1 MPYYLAEIRF
11 NKSRTK
17 RKKKKKNLISFIVTL
32 IVIFLLISA
41 PVTLFSATVTATEPP
56 LESALNNLGFTNIAL
71 EDIETFPSG
80 MYNITLMAEFAGYR
94 NQNVLS
100 YYMLNTS
107 DFQSIFSGPEGATGD
122 DGGYV
127 DPPLSKIFAVDNQFG
142 ISLLSPD
149 DRYYTQHKLNGDY
162 PEQHAKVFK
171 NLDNPDIL
179 LIGFEN
185 KYGEYDRDYNDMIFS
200 MLHLCPPEIDNVIRT
215 PETPNYNQLVTVTAQ
230 VIKGRSNIESVL
242 LKYQVNQGSWIN
254 ISMSLDN
261 GFYTTDIPAQPFN
274 TTVNYKVYISDIQGL
289 TNVSALYSYTVG
301 DFVPPTVSII
311 DQVPNQPEPNETVI
325 VSAKVTEPVDASGVK
340 DVTLSYA
347 INAVWS
353 SVKMTL
359 QSGVWKATIPGQSGG
374 VNVQYFVKAFDNAE
388 NIAKTSSS
396 SYTTLIL
403 NRSPI
408 IVLMNLP
415 SVVFTG
421 EDVDF
426 DASTSYDPDGII
438 ISYLW
443 DFGDGNTSSGAT
455 VIHSYLEDGE
465 YMVSLRAIDNEG
477 FVGNKVVI
485 QVVKNR
491 DPVAVFTETAAFV
504 EKEQTLT
511 FDASPSYDVDGTI
524 ISYLWDF
531 GDGTST
537 TGISVSHSYSQRE
550 LFQIKL
556 TITDNDG
563 ATDTA
568 IETKNVWNKSPVA
581 IFTETVDTG
590 NDRMIAF
597 DSTESYDPDGAI
609 VSYLW
614 DFGDANMATGVTA
627 THVFDNYGLY
637 VVTLTVTDNNG
648 ASDSAYST
656 KNFHFINIPP
666 VASFIDSAETF
677 NIREEISFDAS
688 NSYDIDGKIVSYLW
702 DFGDGNTATGVI
714 AKHTFAQDGTYVVTL
729 TVTDNNDATDSI
741 SAIKTVKSLSPVAL
755 FTQSTKIVS
764 SGESVHFDASASYDL
779 DGTIVSYLW
788 DFGDRNTTTGV
799 MVDYEYEDN
808 GEYTVTLI
816 VIDDNDLSS
825 SVTATQTVMNTAPVA
840 AFTANAT
847 TVIQNEMIHFDASES
862 YDSDGTIVSY
872 LWEFGDGNTATGVTT
887 DHAYNEE
894 GEYIVI
900 LTVKDND
907 GDSSIE
913 VVNKVVEAEVVLQ
926 LGFLSVI
933 GLGITTLTATL
944 LYGLFIKRKK
954 KTED

>member
-32 IVIFLLISA
+32 LVIFLLISA
-41 PVTLFSATVTATEPP
+41 PVTLFSATVTAAEPP

-107 DFQSIFSGPEGATGD
+107 DFQSIFSGPEGVTGD
-122 DGGYV
+122 DSGYL

-149 DRYYTQHKLNGDY
+149 DRYYTQHKLNSDY
-162 PEQHAKVFK
+162 PEHHAKVFK

-215 PETPNYNQLVTVTAQ
+215 PKNPNYDQLVTVTAQ
-230 VIKGRSNIESVL
+230 VKGRSDIKSIL
-242 LKYQVNQGSWIN
+242 LKYHVNQGSWIN

-261 GFYTTDIPAQPFN
+261 GVYVTDIPAQPFN
-274 TTVNYKVYISDIQGL
+274 TTVNYKVYVSDLQGL

-301 DFVPPTVSII
+301 DFVPPTISIV
-311 DQVPNQPEPNETVI
+311 DQVPNQPEPNQTVI
-325 VSAKVTEPVDASGVK
+325 VSATATEPVDASGVK
-340 DVTLSYA
+340 DVTLSY
-347 INAVWS
+347 IVNAVWS

-359 QSGVWKATIPGQSGG
+359 QDGVWKATIPGQNGG
-374 VNVQYFVKAFDNAE
+374 INVQYFIKTFDYAGNM
-388 NIAKTSSS
+388 AKTSGSN
-396 SYTTLIL
+396 YTTLIL
-403 NRSPI
+403 NHSPM
-408 IVLMNLP
+408 IVLLNLP

-426 DASTSYDPDGII
+426 DASNSYDPDGTIV
-438 ISYLW
+438 SYLW
-443 DFGDGNTSSGAT
+443 DFGDGNTSSGVT
-455 VIHSYLEDGE
+455 GIHSYLEDGE
-465 YMVSLRAIDNEG
+465 YMVTLRVVDNEG

-491 DPVAVFTETAAFV
+491 SPVAAFTETAAFV
-504 EKEQTLT
+504 EKEETLT

-524 ISYLWDF
+524 ISYVWDF
-531 GDGTST
+531 GDGTSA
-537 TGISVSHSYSQRE
+537 TGINVSHSYSTRE
-550 LFQIKL
+550 LFQVKL
-556 TITDNDG
+556 TILDNDG

-597 DSTESYDPDGAI
+597 DSAESYDQD
-609 VSYLW
+609 
-614 DFGDANMATGVTA
+614 
-627 THVFDNYGLY
+627 
-637 VVTLTVTDNNG
+637 NG

-688 NSYDIDGKIVSYLW
+688 TSYDIDGTIVSYLW

-714 AKHTFAQDGTYVVTL
+714 ANHTFAQDGTYVVTL

-741 SAIKTVKSLSPVAL
+741 NAIKTVKSLSPVAS
-755 FTQSTKIVS
+755 FTQSTEIVS

-808 GEYTVTLI
+808 GVYTVTLI
-816 VIDDNDLSS
+816 VVDDNDLSG

-840 AFTANAT
+840 AFTTNAT

-913 VVNKVVEAEVVLQ
+913 VANKVVEAEVVLQ
-926 LGFLSVI
+926 LAFLSVI
-933 GLGITTLTATL
+933 SLGITTLTATL